1 MYRPSKFPSCLTT
14 NTPSQLINGKA
25 NFDCNTPIKNYIDSP
40 PNGTC
45 IDNAGLSMFKLQ
57 SGKKHLMRFINSG
70 AEGVLFVSIDN
81 HEMEVVAQDFVP
93 LVPYNTTHLILG
105 VGQRNDVIFYADGA
119 PTDSLW
125 LRVVSGPRKC
135 ESFEFRHI
143 Y

>member
-1 MYRPSKFPSCLTT
+1 M
-14 NTPSQLINGKA
+14 
-25 NFDCNTPIKNYIDSP
+25 
-40 PNGTC
+40 
-45 IDNAGLSMFKLQ
+45 
-57 SGKKHLMRFINSG
+57 
-70 AEGVLFVSIDN
+70 LFVSIDN